1 MGKNIMKIPFVDL
14 KAQYRSIKDDVDKAI
29 SDVIEN
35 TAFILGE
42 DVKNLEKD
50 FAGYCNAKYA
60 VGVGNGTDALYLAL
74 RAHDIG
80 IGDEV
85 ITVPNTFIAT
95 TEAITLTGAGIGFVD
110 IDPETCNM
118 DPGKLEEYLEKHSGM
133 PAKPKALIPVH
144 LYGQPVD
151 MDPINQIA
159 DKYNLVVIEDA
170 AQAHGAEYKQR
181 RVGSLGNAACF
192 SFFPGKNLGAYGDG
206 GMVVTNDEKIHE
218 KVLRL
223 RNHGRTKKYLH
234 EFEGVNS
241 RLDNLQAAILLVKLK
256 KLDRWNENRRR
267 NAKKYDD
274 LLSKVKGVT
283 IPKIKDG
290 NSSVYHLYVI
300 QVDERDKLKD
310 FLSEKGIASGIHY
323 PVPLHLQPAYSYLG
337 LKEGAFPDA
346 ERISKRI
353 LSLPM
358 FPELSDDQI
367 ERVVKAIEEFFQT

>member
-1 MGKNIMKIPFVDL
+1 MKIPFVDL

-42 DVKNLEKD
+42 HVKNLEKD

-74 RAHDIG
+74 RAHGIG
-80 IGDEV
+80 AGDEV
-85 ITVPNTFIAT
+85 ITIPNTFIAT

-118 DPGKLEEYLEKHSGM
+118 DPGKLEEYLEKHSGT

-144 LYGQPVD
+144 LYGQPTD

-218 KVLRL
+218 KILRL

-256 KLDRWNENRRR
+256 RLDRWNENRRN

-337 LKEGAFPDA
+337 LKEGAFPDT

-367 ERVVKAIEEFFQT
+367 ERVAKAIEEFFQK